1 MVEKK
6 TWKDWVFDGFNI
18 FVMLIFLVTVL
29 YSFLHSLAV
38 SLNEAGDTTRGGITI
53 FPRFL
58 TWDNYSLV
66 LQNDKVYTAYMI
78 TIGRTFLGTVLGLFL
93 TSTLAYGLTIRRLK
107 GRRVYIFLCLIP
119 MYFSGGIVP
128 FFLLLRSLGLLNSFW
143 VYVIPSLINVW
154 NMFLMR
160 TFFSQLPKEME
171 ESALLDGANYLQIY
185 RHIIFPVSG
194 TIFATIALFIGVMH
208 WNAWYDAAMYVNK
221 QELKPLQSVLISIVN
236 EAKFAERM
244 MAAGMSSGDIAAL
257 AQGRKTNTRSITMA
271 TMIITII
278 PILISYP
285 FLQKYFVKGVMVGS
299 VKG

>member
-29 YSFLHSLAV
+29 YPFLHSLAV

-53 FPRFL
+53 FPRVL